1 MVGGEARS
9 CGRASTNFGR
19 EVWPS
24 TSYQVCEHAPQVF
37 FKRQAPKRGRVLQDR
52 FQQGATPLCL
62 STYNST
68 HVLTENQEV
77 RRDSVRSYRHLLA
90 HPGMRFPFI
99 AEHSQQYPVTLLCQ
113 ALDVS
118 VSGYYAWRDRPVSQH
133 CREDAQ
139 LAAEIQQIFLE
150 HRQVY
155 GSPRIHAVLKARGMP
170 CSRKRV
176 VRLMQ
181 QLGLSAQTKRSRKP
195 TTKSDRRARF
205 APNRLN
211 REFSAQEPNSKWV
224 IDTKAVETAEG
235 WLYLAVILDLFSRL
249 VVGWAMAATEDE
261 QLVEL
266 ALRMAVVKR
275 HPPAGLLYHS
285 DRGSE
290 FTSDRY
296 LALLAELGIEVS
308 MSRTANCYDNAA
320 MESFFASLTKEC
332 TDRTRFKT
340 RQQARSA
347 IFEYLECFY
356 NPVRLHS
363 TLQYVSPVA
372 FEHATTSPMS

>member
-1 MVGGEARS
+1 V
-9 CGRASTNFGR
+9 
-19 EVWPS
+19 
-24 TSYQVCEHAPQVF
+24 
-37 FKRQAPKRGRVLQDR
+37 K
-52 FQQGATPLCL
+52 FQFVAL
-62 STYNST
+62 
-68 HVLTENQEV
+68 
-77 RRDSVRSYRHLLA
+77 
-90 HPGMRFPFI
+90 
-99 AEHSQQYPVTLLCQ
+99 HSQQYAITLLCQ
-113 ALDVS
+113 ALEVS
-118 VSGYYAWRDRPVSQH
+118 VSGYYAWCQREVSEHQ
-133 CREDAQ
+133 REDAR
-139 LAAEIQQIFLE
+139 LSAEIQQIFLE

-155 GSPRIHAVLKARGMP
+155 GSPRIHAVLKARGVH

-176 VRLMQ
+176 VRLMR
-181 QLGLSAQTKRSRKP
+181 QLGLSAGRTRSRKP
-195 TTKSDRRARF
+195 TTKSDPRARF

-211 REFSAQEPNSKWV
+211 REFGAEEPNTKWV
-224 IDTKAVETAEG
+224 TDTKAVETAEG
-235 WLYLAVILDLFSRL
+235 WLYLAVILDLFSRM
-249 VVGWAMAATEDE
+249 VIGWSMAATEDE

-266 ALRMAVVKR
+266 ALRMAVAQR
-275 HPPAGLLYHS
+275 RPPAGLLHHS

-308 MSRTANCYDNAA
+308 MSRTGDCYDNAA

-340 RQQARSA
+340 RQEASSA

-372 FEHATTSPMS
+372 FEQATPFPLHESPT